1 MTIAKAPCHGA
12 AGVLCWRTPPCLSPL
27 KAARL
32 SNSTRLAI
40 AALLLFLTA
49 LGLMLTLNAG
59 PGLPGPAELAAW
71 LRGFGAWAPLAVVLL
86 MIAHSFIP
94 FPAEIV
100 ALCAGAVFGTLSGAA
115 LVWIG
120 AMLGAILSFWLARR
134 LGRGFVESRL
144 SPENVARLDRFTRD
158 RGTMT
163 LLICR
168 FIPLIAFNLINYAA
182 GLTRVRIATFLWTTG
197 VGILPITL
205 LATWLGARMKDM
217 SWPMLLAVSGISIA
231 VIWAIHALSR
241 RRGWV

>member
-1 MTIAKAPCHGA
+1 M
-12 AGVLCWRTPPCLSPL
+12 
-27 KAARL
+27 
-32 SNSTRLAI
+32 SNSTRLAFAI
-40 AALLLFLTA
+40 LLLFLTA

-59 PGLPGPAELAAW
+59 PNLPDPAQLARW
-71 LRGFGAWAPLAVVLL
+71 LRGFGAWAPVAVVLL
-86 MIAHSFIP
+86 MIVHSFIP

-100 ALCAGAVFGTLSGAA
+100 AICAGAVFGTLSGAA
-115 LVWIG
+115 LVWTG
-120 AMLGAILSFWLARR
+120 AMVGAILSFWLARR
-134 LGRGFVESRL
+134 LGRGFVERHLNDEQS
-144 SPENVARLDRFTRD
+144 ARLDRFTRD

-182 GLTRVRIATFLWTTG
+182 GLTRVRGATFLWTTG
-197 VGILPITL
+197 IGILPITI

-217 SWPMLLAVSGISIA
+217 SWPMLGAVSGVSIA